1 MNGKIKLDWR
11 WTLIALLGLWV
22 FAPLGFAH
30 GGAEVSVYPTTVAP
44 GETLF
49 VKGGDINPNGPIAL
63 FLEGLKGRFRLGQ
76 VQGDEDGGFKTSV
89 ALPPDAP
96 AGTYLLK
103 AIGANGVS
111 ATFELVIA
119 AGSSPVTREPRE
131 ATDALMAL
139 DRAKSPRDWTIIGL
153 VLGLSLLLGTWLIR
167 PERGTPTPRGD
178 ERR

>member
-1 MNGKIKLDWR
+1 MNGKMKLGWR

-22 FAPLGFAH
+22 AVPMGLAH
-30 GGAEVSVYPTTVAP
+30 GGAGVSAYPATVAP
-44 GETLF
+44 EGMLF
-49 VKGGDINPNGPIAL
+49 VKGEDINPNGPIVL
-63 FLEGLKGRFRLGQ
+63 FLEGLRGKFRLGQ
-76 VQGDEDGGFKTSV
+76 VEGDEDGGFKTSV
-89 ALPPDAP
+89 AVPPDAL

-131 ATDALMAL
+131 ATDALLAL

-153 VLGLSLLLGTWLIR
+153 VLGLSLLLGAWLIR
-167 PERGTPTPRGD
+167 PERGTAPQ
-178 ERR
+178 ESS